1 LQQSIQELNWFN
13 VDIAY
18 SARKDFPELAVSIHE
33 EKLRRQIFGGKPLML
48 RLFLRPPESE
58 LSTLLLVTLKEMGG
72 ILLMLSL
79 LFFFASRD
87 PSRNVAIVDALI
99 AGVCVLAITP
109 LLSLYTLD
117 LRRLYP
123 AYLIWGRSVVRLA
136 VAGLLYY
143 LRPREGNTA
152 QS

>member
-1 LQQSIQELNWFN
+1 MLAKVVGFDEAGQLQNPVSKKGGPGPCQDHLIVLCESSW
-13 VDIAY
+13 VSPPPVS
-18 SARKDFPELAVSIHE
+18 SA
-33 EKLRRQIFGGKPLML
+33 
-48 RLFLRPPESE
+48 SE

-72 ILLMLSL
+72 ILMLSL

-99 AGVCVLAITP
+99 VGVCVLAITP
-109 LLSLYTLD
+109 LLSLYTLH

-143 LRPREGNTA
+143 LRPREGHTA
-152 QS
+152 ES

>member
-1 LQQSIQELNWFN
+1 MPRSSYRTLRILLGLS
-13 VDIAY
+13 
-18 SARKDFPELAVSIHE
+18 SALAAAGGLVM
-33 EKLRRQIFGGKPLML
+33 IFGGKPLML

-123 AYLIWGRSVVRLA
+123 AYLIWGRSVARLA